1 MKIKY
6 FFIIAIATLFSCNAD
21 APIKL
26 HKETSAVSDIEAKL
40 LIVPGKSIGRY
51 FLGQLVQQVDS
62 LKGKPDVSDAAMGKS
77 WAIWYGK
84 NKTGNKRNEIAIYAT
99 YSDSTMSTKVV
110 KQIRV
115 ISSKFETSDGL
126 NNGNLLSSFTAN
138 YPDFI
143 LISRYVD
150 TNLGDTIQIYDSRA
164 NGIAV
169 EFLRDISR
177 AITVH
182 EKGKAVNQTYL
193 TLHPEWKKLGD
204 KR

>member
-1 MKIKY
+1 MKNTWFY
-6 FFIIAIATLFSCNAD
+6 AVLFGVLCSCNQSSKTIQLHAD
-21 APIKL
+21 SLAA
-26 HKETSAVSDIEAKL
+26 EDIEGKL

-51 FLGQLVQQVDS
+51 FLGQDLAAVDS
-62 LKGKPDVSDAAMGKS
+62 IKGKPDFSDAAMGKA

-84 NKTGNKRNEIAIYAT
+84 NSTNGKRNELAIYST
-99 YSDSTMSTKVV
+99 YKDSTMASKAV

-115 ISSKFETSDGL
+115 ISGKFETNDGL
-126 NNGNLLSSFTAN
+126 NNGNILSNFLVK

-143 LISRYVD
+143 QVATYYD
-150 TNLGDTIQIYDSRA
+150 DKLGDTIKVYDSRQ

-182 EKGKAVNQTYL
+182 SKGEALNESYY
-193 TLHPEWKKLGD
+193 TLKPDLKKIGQ
-204 KR
+204 